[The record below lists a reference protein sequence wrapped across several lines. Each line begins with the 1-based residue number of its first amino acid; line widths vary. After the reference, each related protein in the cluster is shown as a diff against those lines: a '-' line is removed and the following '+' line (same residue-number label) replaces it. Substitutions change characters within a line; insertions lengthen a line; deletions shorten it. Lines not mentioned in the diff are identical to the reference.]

1 MYDASEK
8 NLLMALGK
16 VVKKRRLE
24 LLISQEQLAELA
36 NLHRTYVADVERGSR
51 NLGFINLARLAEALD
66 MSLSDLVGDIPRASG
81 GKSVKVKVAKLLNS
95 RRKA

>member
-1 MYDASEK
+1 MYDPSEK
-8 NLLMALGK
+8 KLLMALGSA
-16 VVKKRRLE
+16 VKKRRLE

-66 MSLSDLVGDIPRASG
+66 MPLSGLVGDIPRVRG
-81 GKSVKVKVAKLLNS
+81 GKAVKVKVVKPLNS